1 MLHNMIPM
9 LPLRESNY
17 GDGSRFGWAHYPERA
32 LRRAAVEPEQRL
44 DLIPA
49 KLNSL
54 AHQCER
60 GKNEFENKKEKGD
73 EASRTGRSLFQESF
87 FFCTIK
93 NVGDIR
99 GPGCIYVE
107 AVVDRDSG
115 IAFAKVYSAQT
126 ATNAVNILA
135 SCVIPFFD
143 RQGAAIKEIHTRT
156 TAEYFGLAPM
166 HPFESFLASSHIEHL
181 RVDHSSR
188 PYNHLCE
195 QFYRVLLK
203 EFFMPALR
211 KKFNLSLVDL
221 QKNLDVFVEE
231 YNSRRMQQDAETPG
245 RSFAAANFPVD
256 L

>member
-1 MLHNMIPM
+1 MLHNMIPL
-9 LPLRESNY
+9 LPLRESNH
-17 GDGSRFGWAHYPERA
+17 GEGSRFGWAHYPEKA
-32 LRRAAVEPEQRL
+32 LRGPPVELEQYLDHFPERS
-44 DLIPA
+44 
-49 KLNSL
+49 NSPV
-54 AHQCER
+54 HHSE
-60 GKNEFENKKEKGD
+60 GSKNEFENKKEKR
-73 EASRTGRSLFQESF
+73 ETASRAGRSLFQESF

-107 AVVDRDSG
+107 AVVDRESG
-115 IAFAKVYSAQT
+115 VAFAKVYSSQT
-126 ATNAVNILA
+126 ATNAVNMLT
-135 SCVIPFFD
+135 SCVIPFYE
-143 RQGAAIKEIHTRT
+143 RQGAAIQEIHTRT

-166 HPFESFLASSHIEHL
+166 HPFEMFLASSHIQHL

-195 QFYRVLLK
+195 QFYRFLLK

-211 KKFNLSLVDL
+211 KKFNLSLADL

-231 YNSRRMQQDAETPG
+231 YNSRRIRQDAETPG
-245 RSFAAANFPVD
+245 RPLAAANFPFD

>member
-1 MLHNMIPM
+1 MVHNGIPF
-9 LPLRESNY
+9 LPLRESPY
-17 GDGSRFGWAHYPERA
+17 GNGPRFGWAYYPERA
-32 LRRAAVEPEQRL
+32 LKGPVVESEQHFDQRL
-44 DLIPA
+44 EKSNFHAHRDGGD
-49 KLNSL
+49 NS
-54 AHQCER
+54 
-60 GKNEFENKKEKGD
+60 EFEIKKEEG
-73 EASRTGRSLFQESF
+73 EPASRSGRSLFQESF

-93 NVGDIR
+93 NVGDLR
-99 GPGCIYVE
+99 GPGSIYVE

-126 ATNAVNILA
+126 ATNAVNMLA

-143 RQGAAIKEIHTRT
+143 RQGTAIKEIHTRA
-156 TAEYFGLAPM
+156 TAEYCGLAPM
-166 HPFESFLASSHIEHL
+166 HPFETFLASSQIQHL

-231 YNSRRMQQDAETPG
+231 YNSRRRKQDAEAPG
-245 RSFAAANFPVD
+245 RSLAAVNFPVD